1 MNYNFLEGSI
11 SKKLIKFTIPI
22 LIALFLQ
29 QLYGAIDLLIVGN
42 FATAAD
48 VSAVSIG
55 FQFISIFINL
65 IAGLSMG
72 TTIIIGQK
80 IGAQQSKDLGEVI
93 GAGIFIFFIIALGFT
108 FLIGLNG
115 SFFSSMLNTPDESFA
130 KTSQY
135 ISVLAYGSIFLVSYN
150 VLGSIFR
157 GIGDSTTPL
166 IAVIIATIVNIILDI
181 LFVHSFQMGSYGAAV
196 ATVIAQAVAVLFSL
210 FIITR
215 KKQIFT
221 LRFKDISF
229 HKKYTKQTL
238 SLGSPVAINAFLVT
252 LSFTFVLS
260 IANRFGVYSS
270 AGVGVTE
277 RLISF
282 LMLIPMAF
290 SQAIA
295 SFVAQNVGAK
305 KHKRASDGVKI
316 TILISLAFAFISMFI
331 ALVKGPLLLSLF
343 TNNPKVVPPAY
354 EYLKAYCFDIFFTA
368 FLFPSIGYFNGYGKT
383 KFTLISGT
391 AGALLFR
398 IPISYLLSLVTPTS
412 IFLIGLGTPAGT
424 VFQLTIS
431 YIYYKHLQK
440 QIKKEQLKTPI

>member
-22 LIALFLQ
+22 LLALFLQ

-42 FATAAD
+42 FATSED

-55 FQFISIFINL
+55 FQFISVFINL

-80 IGAQQSKDLGEVI
+80 IGAKQSKDLGEVI
-93 GAGIFIFFIIALGFT
+93 GAGIFVFLIIAVVLT

-115 SFFSSMLNTPDESFA
+115 DFFTAILNAPKESFA

-135 ISVLAYGSIFLVSYN
+135 ISVLAFGSLFLVAYN

-166 IAVIIATIVNIILDI
+166 IAVIMATVINIILDYI
-181 LFVHSFQMGSYGAAV
+181 FVNFYSMGSYGAAV
-196 ATVIAQAVAVLFSL
+196 ATVIAQAIAVLFSL
-210 FIITR
+210 FIIMR
-215 KKQIFT
+215 QKQIFT
-221 LRFKDISF
+221 LKLKYISF
-229 HKKYTKQTL
+229 SKKYTKETL
-238 SLGSPVAINAFLVT
+238 NLGSPVAINAFMVS
-252 LSFTFVLS
+252 LSFTFVLA
-260 IANRFGVYSS
+260 IANKFGVYSS

-290 SQAIA
+290 SQSIA

-305 KHKRASDGVKI
+305 EHKRASDGIKI
-316 TILISLAFAFISMFI
+316 TILISLAFAFVSMFI
-331 ALVKGPLLLSLF
+331 ALFKGPLLLSLF
-343 TNNPKVVPPAY
+343 TNNPKVVPPAF

-424 VFQLTIS
+424 VFQLTLS
-431 YIYYKHLQK
+431 FFYYKHLQK
-440 QIKKEQLKTPI
+440 QIRYNLL

>member
-11 SKKLIKFTIPI
+11 FKKLIKFTLPI
-22 LIALFLQ
+22 LVALFLQ

-42 FATAAD
+42 FATPAD

-65 IAGLSMG
+65 IAGLAMG

-80 IGAQQSKDLGEVI
+80 IGAKQSKDLGEVI
-93 GAGIFIFFIIALGFT
+93 GAGIFIFFIIAMGFT

-115 SFFSSMLNTPDESFA
+115 DFFASMLNTPDESIA

-135 ISVLAYGSIFLVSYN
+135 ISVLALGSIFLVSYN
-150 VLGSIFR
+150 VLGAIFR

-166 IAVIIATIVNIILDI
+166 LAVIMATVINIILDYI
-181 LFVHSFQMGSYGAAV
+181 FVHFYHMGSFGAAI
-196 ATVIAQAVAVLFSL
+196 ATVIAQAFAVVFSL
-210 FIITR
+210 FIIKR
-215 KKQIFT
+215 NKQIFT
-221 LRFKDISF
+221 LKLKHISF
-229 HKKYTKQTL
+229 NKEYTKKTL

-260 IANRFGVYSS
+260 IANKFGVYSS

-305 KHKRASDGVKI
+305 KHKRASEGLKM
-316 TILISLAFAFISMFI
+316 TILISLVFAFISMFI
-331 ALVKGPLLLSLF
+331 ALVKGPLLLSMF
-343 TNNPKVVPPAY
+343 TNDPNVVPPAF

-383 KFTLISGT
+383 KFTLISGSV
-391 AGALLFR
+391 GALLFR

-424 VFQLTIS
+424 VFQLIIS
-431 YIYYKHLQK
+431 YYYYIHLQK
-440 QIKKEQLKTPI
+440 KIMKKD